1 MDQRTQM
8 IDQKDTSVTRERP
21 AQAKRP
27 YAAPEVMVMDEKE
40 VLKVFQVTSASISW
54 WG

>member
-1 MDQRTQM
+1 MDQRTQQ
-8 IDQKDTSVTRERP
+8 IDQQDTGVTRERP
-21 AQAKRP
+21 APAKRP
-27 YAAPEVMVMDEKE
+27 YEVPQVMVMDEKE